1 MPRGTR
7 LAAEDLM
14 RFAVVIAATLLA
26 GCEAARVYFQETE
39 GITPAELLPIA
50 LQERQYVEDRNL
62 EGKVKAVVGPSVAVD
77 VYLKEVTLKGASPR
91 EVEAVKALSGVK
103 SVKAE

>member
-1 MPRGTR
+1 
-7 LAAEDLM
+7 M
-14 RFAVVIAATLLA
+14 RFIPAILVVLLA
-26 GCEAARVYFQETE
+26 GCEAARIYFHETA

-50 LQERQYVEDRNL
+50 LQERQYVDDRNL
-62 EGKVKAVVGPSVAVD
+62 EGRVKAVVGPNVAVD

-91 EVEAVKALSGVK
+91 EVAAVKGLSGVK